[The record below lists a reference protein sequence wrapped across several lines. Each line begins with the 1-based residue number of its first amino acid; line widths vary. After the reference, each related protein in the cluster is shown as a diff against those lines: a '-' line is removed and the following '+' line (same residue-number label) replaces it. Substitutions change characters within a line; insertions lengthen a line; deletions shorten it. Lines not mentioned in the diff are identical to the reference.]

1 MFLHIQR
8 TITKLPASHFFTLI
22 VALTVAWLM
31 VAWMVGNR
39 LLMRRAQ
46 RIDIPVSDFAE
57 ITGLRSN
64 LHQQQRPA
72 VFLQHLPF
80 PAEVRATPLALLQ
93 QVQLTSTLYQPTV
106 IVEFLSSS
114 VPRVEEKDRIVVHE
128 YPHNVKLVYM
138 TFGFWESLSLEPMV
152 KLGQQRGWW
161 NKEEDLV
168 YYSVRENLRLT
179 QRASLPLAI
188 RWPYAMLHKL
198 DQRILTTLKLD
209 PTRCVE
215 LGVSV
220 DI

>member
-1 MFLHIQR
+1 
-8 TITKLPASHFFTLI
+8 
-22 VALTVAWLM
+22 V
-31 VAWMVGNR
+31 
-39 LLMRRAQ
+39 
-46 RIDIPVSDFAE
+46 D
-57 ITGLRSN
+57 
-64 LHQQQRPA
+64 
-72 VFLQHLPF
+72 
-80 PAEVRATPLALLQ
+80 
-93 QVQLTSTLYQPTV
+93 
-106 IVEFLSSS
+106 FLSSS

-128 YPHNVKLVYM
+128 YPHNVKLVYI

-179 QRASLPLAI
+179 QKASLPLAI

-198 DQRILTTLKLD
+198 EKRILSTLKLD